1 MQEGFDV
8 EGVSGGWLEDIQQ
21 EWPLASEPTKERND
35 EEGMENGVAR
45 GAPSAV
51 GRYEEWVP
59 QASVGLQ
66 IAEREGDDTV
76 VEVESEDAQAF
87 LGEQSRVLEAMRAKA
102 AEADRERDAAKG
114 VRKGEEMDVGRGSVV
129 ADHIGP
135 VQFNMGGIQVD
146 ADDMLQRIKVSPGF
160 PGIYGTL
167 FLRLTGWDRTAR
179 STTRQKTPPR
189 RPPTRGPTP
198 AIARGWRSS
207 SRSSWTGSRPVA
219 PAGARRSNTHSPR
232 HYEYLVRLV

>member
-21 EWPLASEPTKERND
+21 EWPLAPEKEGRD
-35 EEGMENGVAR
+35 GEGGENGVAR

-59 QASVGLQ
+59 HASVGLQ
-66 IAEREGDDTV
+66 IAEREGDDSV

-87 LGEQSRVLEAMRAKA
+87 LGEQARVLEAMRVKA
-102 AEADRERDAAKG
+102 AEADKERDATKG
-114 VRKGEEMDVGRGSVV
+114 LGRKGEEVDVVGRGGSVV

-146 ADDMLQRIKVSPGF
+146 ADDMLQRIKVSLQVPQGYAGHLSYVFEANGLGLGPPGVQ
-160 PGIYGTL
+160 L
-167 FLRLTGWDRTAR
+167 D
-179 STTRQKTPPR
+179 
-189 RPPTRGPTP
+189 RGPDHAAP
-198 AIARGWRSS
+198 GRAAQRRRQRG
-207 SRSSWTGSRPVA
+207 
-219 PAGARRSNTHSPR
+219 AGRVLPKTHGP
-232 HYEYLVRLV
+232 EAGW

>member
-21 EWPLASEPTKERND
+21 EWPLAPEPTKEGND
-35 EEGMENGVAR
+35 GEGMENGVAR
-45 GAPSAV
+45 GGAQSAV
-51 GRYEEWVP
+51 GMYEEWVP
-59 QASVGLQ
+59 HASVGLQ

-114 VRKGEEMDVGRGSVV
+114 VRKGEEVDVGRGSVV

-146 ADDMLQRIKVSPGF
+146 ADDMLQRIKVSSRF
-160 PGIYGTL
+160 PQGRRHAGSSLHAIHHSGYV
-167 FLRLTGWDRTAR
+167 LTGGDQDRQEYNSAEDPT
-179 STTRQKTPPR
+179 TPP
-189 RPPTRGPTP
+189 PD
-198 AIARGWRSS
+198 ARANAGDSAGLEEFFQKLMDRK
-207 SRSSWTGSRPVA
+207 
-219 PAGARRSNTHSPR
+219 PAGSAGGSPAQ
-232 HYEYLVRLV
+232 

>member
-1 MQEGFDV
+1 MAITSLIKREPLNPNVIDRDKILVTPNWDSWGKIRVVQEGFDV

-21 EWPLASEPTKERND
+21 PWPLAPQPNGRD
-35 EEGMENGVAR
+35 GEGMEIGVAK

-51 GRYEEWVP
+51 WRYEEWVP
-59 QASVGLQ
+59 HASVGLQ

-87 LGEQSRVLEAMRAKA
+87 LGEQARVLEAMRAKA

-114 VRKGEEMDVGRGSVV
+114 VRKGEEVDVGRGGSVV

-146 ADDMLQRIKVSPGF
+146 ADDMLQRIKVSPQLLHGQ
-160 PGIYGTL
+160 Y
-167 FLRLTGWDRTAR
+167 A
-179 STTRQKTPPR
+179 
-189 RPPTRGPTP
+189 
-198 AIARGWRSS
+198 
-207 SRSSWTGSRPVA
+207 V
-219 PAGARRSNTHSPR
+219 
-232 HYEYLVRLV
+232 